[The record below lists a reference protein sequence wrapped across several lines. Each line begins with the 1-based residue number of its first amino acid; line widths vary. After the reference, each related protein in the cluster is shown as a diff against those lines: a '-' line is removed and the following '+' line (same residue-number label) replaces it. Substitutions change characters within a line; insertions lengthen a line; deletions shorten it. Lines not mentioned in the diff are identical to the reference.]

1 MKQTANTMQPNSK
14 QHTLAHAVT
23 CEGIGLHCGV
33 MVTMVLKPAEE
44 NAGITFVRTDV
55 AADKAVIPAQY
66 DLVSDTRLGTS
77 LVNEHGTAVSTIE
90 HLMAALW
97 GAGVDNVTIELNAPE
112 VPIMDGSSEPFLFLI
127 EGVGLREQSAPRRV
141 IRVLKTVTVSN
152 GDSMLTLHPHD
163 GFAMDVTIDFAHKAI
178 AKQQASYDFSRMTFG
193 HMLSRARTFGFAHE
207 VEQLRKL
214 GLARGGSL
222 DNAIVIGE
230 EGVLNREGLR
240 YNDEFVR
247 HKALDCIGDLFLAG
261 GMLLAR
267 VDTTRPGH
275 GINNQA
281 LRALMADDTAW
292 EWSTANAHEM
302 PLSGNATTGAGVGSA
317 MGRVLC
323 K

>member
-1 MKQTANTMQPNSK
+1 MKRKTKTMQHGGN
-14 QHTLAHAVT
+14 QYTLNHAVT
-23 CEGIGLHCGV
+23 CEGVGLHSGAK
-33 MVTMVLKPAEE
+33 VTMVLHPADE
-44 NAGITFVRTDV
+44 NAGIAFLRNDV
-55 AADKAVIPAQY
+55 VEGRGLIPARF

-77 LVNEHGTAVSTIE
+77 LVNEYGTAISTIE

-97 GAGVDNVTIELNAPE
+97 GAGVDNALIELDGPE
-112 VPIMDGSSEPFLFLI
+112 IPIMDGSSEPFLFLI
-127 EGVGLREQSAPRRV
+127 EGVGVREQSAPRRA
-141 IRVLKTVTVSN
+141 IRVLKPVSVSN
-152 GDSMLTLHPHD
+152 GDSVVTLVPHD
-163 GFAMDVTIDFAHKAI
+163 GFAIDITIDFAHKAI
-178 AKQQASYDFSRMTFG
+178 AKQQASYDFSQMTFG

-240 YNDEFVR
+240 YSDEFVR

-261 GMLLAR
+261 GLLLAR
-267 VDTTRPGH
+267 VETTRPGH

-281 LRALMADDTAW
+281 LRALMADESAW
-292 EWSTANAHEM
+292 ECSTASAHEM
-302 PLSGNATTGAGVGSA
+302 PLVRESETGAGIGVG
-317 MGRVLC
+317 MNRVIC